1 MLVKVNLMLGMLMKM
16 NWMLGMFVKMNWM
29 LVKVNLMLLDIGES

>member
-1 MLVKVNLMLGMLMKM
+1 MKVNLMLGMLMKM